1 MQPVFLPTAQLGIVN
16 MNSSKNKLLAALK
29 KSEYERLLPQLEEVF
44 LPSGQILHKPNEPI
58 KFVYFPTSA
67 VISLTAPLENLTIE
81 IGIVGNEGMVGLP
94 VFWGGNSTIN
104 TAIAQVK
111 GNTMKLDADVFRRE
125 CSQNETLRKVLLI
138 YTQALFTQV
147 SQNGACRANHTID
160 KQLARWLLSIQDC
173 IQQDEFMLTQEF
185 ISQMLGVRRAS
196 VSEGAAALQ
205 KMKLISYSRGKIR
218 ILNRT
223 GLESATCSCYQL
235 IKGESIRLLG
245 SR

>member
-1 MQPVFLPTAQLGIVN
+1 
-16 MNSSKNKLLAALK
+16 MNFSKNKLLAALK
-29 KSEYERLLPQLEEVF
+29 KSEYQRLLPQLEEVF

-58 KFVYFPTSA
+58 QFVYFPTSA
-67 VISLTAPLENLTIE
+67 IISLTAPLENLTIE

-94 VFWGGNSTIN
+94 VFWGGNTTVH

-111 GNTMKLDADVFRRE
+111 GNTMKLDAEVFRSE
-125 CSQNETLRKVLLI
+125 CSQNETLRKLLLI

-160 KQLARWLLSIQDC
+160 KQLARWLLSVQDGIQE
-173 IQQDEFMLTQEF
+173 DEFVLTQEF

-196 VSEGAAALQ
+196 VSEGSAALQ
-205 KMKLISYSRGKIR
+205 KMGLISYSRGRIK

-223 GLESATCSCYQL
+223 GLESASCSCYQVVKSEL
-235 IKGESIRLLG
+235 TRLLG
-245 SR
+245 SQYSVS